1 MIKKIFTG
9 LFVVR
14 RERVYEKNEYSLLF
28 NEELSDMYS
37 STNIIQ
43 VIKSRRKTW
52 ACYVAFIEGRR
63 GAYEVL
69 VG

>member
-14 RERVYEKNEYSLLF
+14 RERVYEKDEYSLLF
-28 NEELSDMYS
+28 NEELSDVYS

-43 VIKSRRKTW
+43 VIK
-52 ACYVAFIEGRR
+52 
-63 GAYEVL
+63 
-69 VG
+69 